1 MKNIFFFAATLLLLA
16 IACNPKTGSQ
26 TQTSPA
32 PVVATSKAPTI
43 PLPTGDVRKMAPAP
57 GTPPKIQIGK
67 AETFKLDNGLTV
79 ILVENHKLP
88 KVAYRVFVDYD
99 PVLEKDAAG
108 YVGMMG
114 DLLAKGTTTRSK
126 AQIDEQVDFL
136 GANLSTDANGVSG
149 RCLSKHSDKLLSL
162 MADVLLNPTFPQEE
176 LDKSKKRSESGLA
189 AAKDNPDEIAGNV
202 GSILRYGKDHPYGE
216 ITTEATLAKI
226 NLEQIKNHYQ
236 TYFKPNISFLVVT
249 GDVTR
254 AQVEKQAKQYFGKW
268 AKGEVPTHNY
278 GIPRPPEKTQV
289 DFVHKAGAVQSVIN
303 ITYPVDLQPG
313 TPDVIRARVT
323 NAILGGYFNSRVN
336 NNLREGHGW
345 TYGAFTQLSPD
356 ELVGFFNGSAK
367 VRNAVTDS
375 SIIEFLKEMRRMQDE
390 KVSNDE
396 LQVVK
401 NVIAGQFSR
410 SLEEPGTVANF
421 ALNTARYKLPAD
433 YYEKYLEVL
442 QNVSP
447 EEVQAM
453 AKKYIRHDRAHILI
467 VGNRDDVAERVK
479 QFSADGKVNFFD
491 AFGNPVRTVNT
502 TLPAGLTAEQVVEDY
517 LTAIGGRA
525 TINGI
530 KDLQY
535 SATMQVRGPSFDIK
549 TYQKGGNK
557 IMVEMGMGGQVMNKR
572 IFDGAQGSQTA
583 MGQTEQLEGKDL
595 EDLKEQALFVKE
607 AAYKNGGYKLEL
619 KGIEEI
625 NGTTAYVV
633 EVTRADGEKTTEYY
647 DTKSSLK
654 LRELRPGQGVDGK
667 PGIQTVDLAD
677 YKEVGKVKMAQT
689 MTISGVYPVPF
700 KISITDIK
708 VNAGLDD
715 ALFKM

>member
-26 TQTSPA
+26 TQISPA
-32 PVVATSKAPTI
+32 PVVATGKAPTI

-202 GSILRYGKDHPYGE
+202 GSILRYWKDHPYGE

-557 IMVEMGMGGQVMNKR
+557 IMVEMGMGSQVMNKR

>member
-1 MKNIFFFAATLLLLA
+1 
-16 IACNPKTGSQ
+16 
-26 TQTSPA
+26 
-32 PVVATSKAPTI
+32 
-43 PLPTGDVRKMAPAP
+43 MAPAP

-67 AETFKLDNGLTV
+67 AETFQLDNGLTV
-79 ILVENHKLP
+79 IVVENHKLP
-88 KVAYRVFVDYD
+88 KVSYRIFVDYD

-114 DLLAKGTTTRSK
+114 DLLSKGTATRSK

-136 GANLSTDANGVSG
+136 GAFLGSDPNGVSG
-149 RCLSKHSDKLLSL
+149 SCLSKHSDKLLAIMS
-162 MADVLLNPTFPQEE
+162 DVLLNPTFPQEE

-189 AAKDNPDEIAGNV
+189 ASKDNPDEIAGNV

-216 ITTEATLAKI
+216 IMTEASLAKI
-226 NLEQIKNHYQ
+226 SLEQIQKHYQ
-236 TYFKPNISFLVVT
+236 TYFKPNISYLVVT

-268 AKGEVPTHNY
+268 AKGEVPVHNY
-278 GIPRPPEKTQV
+278 GIPRPPEKTRV
-289 DFVHKAGAVQSVIN
+289 NFVHKTGAVQSVLN
-303 ITYPVDLQPG
+303 ITYPIDLQPG

-356 ELVGFFNGSAK
+356 ELVGFFNGTAK

-375 SIIEFLKEMRRMQDE
+375 SIIEFLKEMRRLSDE
-390 KVSNDE
+390 KVGNEE

-442 QNVSP
+442 QNVSA

-453 AKKYIRHDRAHILI
+453 AKKYIRPDRAHILI

-479 QFSADGKVNFFD
+479 QFSADGKINFYD
-491 AFGNPVRTVNT
+491 AFGNPVKTVNT
-502 TLPAGLTAEQVVEDY
+502 TLPPGLTAEQVVEDY
-517 LTAIGGRA
+517 LTAIGGRSA
-525 TINGI
+525 INGI

-549 TYQKGGNK
+549 TWQKGGNK
-557 IMVEMGMGGQVMNKR
+557 ILVEMSMSGQAMNKR
-572 IFDGAQGSQTA
+572 LYDGTRGSQSA
-583 MGQTEQLEGKDL
+583 MGQTEELEGSDL
-595 EDLKEQALFVKE
+595 ADLKEQALFVKE
-607 AAYKNGGYKLEL
+607 AAYNNGDYKLEL
-619 KGIEEI
+619 KGMEEV
-625 NGTTAYVV
+625 NGANAYVL
-633 EVTRADGEKTTEYY
+633 EVTRADGKKATEYY
-647 DTKSSLK
+647 DVQTSLK
-654 LRELRPGQGVDGK
+654 LREVSPGEGVDGK
-667 PGIQTVDLAD
+667 PSTQTVDLSD
-677 YKEVGKVKMAQT
+677 YKEVGKIKMPQT
-689 MTISGVYPVPF
+689 MTVSGVFPVPF

-708 VNAGLDD
+708 INAGVDD
-715 ALFKM
+715 AVFKF